1 MKISQD
7 PENEIRITDD
17 SGVILLKFYECKDGY
32 LVSFDKNKVQL
43 EK

>member
-17 SGVILLKFYECKDGY
+17 SDIILLKFYECKDGY